1 MEFIY
6 VFYISLYNYITPSH
20 IESYCVSH
28 TFFFQTRCILTSH
41 LYALTGI
48 DRFHFKRKD
57 RKRFN
62 GTQRFGRRSV
72 ASRVPTE
79 SRTLKERALSF
90 GPFLLSLGRILAC
103 LPHGPRSIA
112 RSVRICSVSSARFFT
127 VPIPFVGGGGLPGL
141 SYLPMMDDSV
151 HRERAPRGDK
161 SFLAKDDERISHSTL
176 ASHFGR
182 SRRF

>member
-1 MEFIY
+1 MITIARFFITAWIH
-6 VFYISLYNYITPSH
+6 ISIYRIHILYNYIT
-20 IESYCVSH
+20 SYRKLLRVAYI
-28 TFFFQTRCILTSH
+28 FFHKSCILTSR

-62 GTQRFGRRSV
+62 STQRFGRRPV

-79 SRTLKERALSF
+79 SCTLKERALSF

-127 VPIPFVGGGGLPGL
+127 VPIPFVGGEGCPACHICL
-141 SYLPMMDDSV
+141 
-151 HRERAPRGDK
+151 
-161 SFLAKDDERISHSTL
+161 
-176 ASHFGR
+176 
-182 SRRF
+182 